1 MYTKEFRSI
10 FPMFNSENLADSVL
24 DNMFNQRSLDKKY
37 DVSDNGD
44 LGWLL
49 KLPLPGIEKSDINI
63 EALNQ
68 KSIKV
73 SVLNGN
79 SWIKKSDR
87 IFSLPDLSDV
97 DRISADFKNGVL
109 EISIPR
115 VDGETSK
122 KIKIK

>member
-1 MYTKEFRSI
+1 
-10 FPMFNSENLADSVL
+10 MFNSENLADSVL